1 VPTKTGTFSGGALAG
16 GNLEIRVIVG
26 DIAQIEADAVVVNLF
41 EGVEQPAGAAAAVDK
56 ILDGAIGS
64 LISRG
69 EIKGKFEEVG
79 IVHTFGK
86 LPARIVAVVG
96 LGKREDFNVDKIR
109 RVAGQF
115 CRALRK
121 LNCHKIATILHGSGV
136 GSIELETSAQAITEG
151 AILGL
156 YGFTK
161 YKKPE
166 YEEVDEVLIMAR
178 EKEEIPI
185 LETLVHKGKS
195 IAEATNLA
203 RDMGNE
209 PANYMTPSQM
219 AETARELANK
229 YDLEFRVFDREDME
243 AMGMGALLG
252 VAKGSSQPPKLITL
266 TYKGDERSQEA
277 LGFLG
282 KGITFDSGGISI
294 KPSEGMSEMKDDMA
308 GAAAVI
314 AALAAIAQLKPKTN
328 VSAIVPA
335 TENLPSGTALKPG
348 DILRAMNGKTIEV
361 ISTDAEGR
369 LILADALSYAV
380 KQGLS
385 PLIDLATLTGACRV
399 ALGMSY
405 SGLFG
410 NDRDWIDKVLKAA
423 EGTGESMWHMPMPE
437 EYKEQIKSEIADV
450 KNTGNRYGGAIT
462 AALFLAEFVDKTP
475 WVHIDIAGPRL
486 SHKESGYIVKGATG
500 VGVRTLVE
508 LALNEAKNREGV

>member
-1 VPTKTGTFSGGALAG
+1 M
-16 GNLEIRVIVG
+16 EIKVIAG
-26 DIAQIEADAVVVNLF
+26 DITQTEADAIVVNLF
-41 EGVEQPAGAAAAVDK
+41 EGVGQPDGATAAVDK
-56 ILDGAIGS
+56 ALDGAIGS

-69 EIKGKFEEVG
+69 QIKGKFGEVS
-79 IVHTFGK
+79 IVHTLGK
-86 LPARIVAVVG
+86 LPARMVAIAG
-96 LGKREDFNVDKIR
+96 LGKREDFNVDRIR
-109 RVAGQF
+109 GVAGEF

-121 LNCHKIATILHGSGV
+121 MNCCKIATILHGAGI
-136 GSIELETSAQAITEG
+136 GGMELKASAEAISEG

-166 YEEVDEVLIMAR
+166 YEDIAEMQIVIR
-178 EKEEIPI
+178 EEEKVPI
-185 LETLVHKGKS
+185 LELAIGKGKLV
-195 IAEATNLA
+195 AEATNLA

-219 AETARELANK
+219 AEAAKEIAGEYSLELK
-229 YDLEFRVFDREDME
+229 VFNREDME
-243 AMGMGALLG
+243 EMGMGALLG
-252 VAKGSSQPPKLITL
+252 VAKGSDQPAKLIIL
-266 TYKGDERSQEA
+266 SYKGDEHSRKA

-294 KPSEGMSEMKDDMA
+294 KPSEGMWEMKDDMA

-314 AALAAIAQLKPKTN
+314 TALGAIAKLKPKIN
-328 VSAIVPA
+328 VTAIIPA

-348 DILRAMNGKTIEV
+348 DVLKAMNGKTIEV

-369 LILADALSYAV
+369 LILADALSYAQ
-380 KQGLS
+380 KLGLS

-399 ALGMSY
+399 ALGMLY

-410 NDRDWIDKVLKAA
+410 NDRDWIDRVLGAA
-423 EGTGESMWHMPMPE
+423 ERTGEKMWLMPMPE

-462 AALFLAEFVDKTP
+462 AALFLAEFVDNTP

-486 SHKESGYIVKGATG
+486 STKESGYIVKGATG
-500 VGVRTLVE
+500 FGVRTLIE
-508 LALNEAKNREGV
+508 LALSEART

>member
-1 VPTKTGTFSGGALAG
+1 M
-16 GNLEIRVIVG
+16 EIKVVAG
-26 DIAQIEADAVVVNLF
+26 DIAQTEADAIVVNLF
-41 EGVEQPAGAAAAVDK
+41 EGVGQPGGATGAVDK
-56 ILDGAIGS
+56 LLDGAITS

-69 EIKGKFEEVG
+69 EIKGKFEEVS
-79 IVHTFGK
+79 IVHTFGR
-86 LPARIVAVVG
+86 LPARIVAIAG
-96 LGKREDFNVDKIR
+96 LGKREDFDIDKVR
-109 RVAGQF
+109 RVTGQF

-121 LNCHKIATILHGSGV
+121 LNCHKIATVLHGAGA
-136 GSIELETSAQAITEG
+136 GNIDIEASAQAIAEG
-151 AILGL
+151 AVLGL
-156 YGFTK
+156 YGFNR

-166 YEEVDEVLIMAR
+166 CEDVDEIFLVAR
-178 EKEEIPI
+178 EREKVSI
-185 LETLVHKGKS
+185 LEPAVVKGKS

-203 RDMGNE
+203 RDMANE
-209 PANYMTPSQM
+209 PANYMTPSRM
-219 AETARELANK
+219 AETARELADR
-229 YDLEFRVFDREDME
+229 YDLGYRVFDQKEME
-243 AMGMGALLG
+243 GMGMGALLG

-277 LGFLG
+277 IGFLG

-294 KPSEGMSEMKDDMA
+294 KPSDGMGDMKADMA
-308 GAAAVI
+308 GAASVI
-314 AALAAIAQLKPKTN
+314 AALAAIAQSKPKIN
-328 VSAIVPA
+328 VTGIVPA

-348 DILRAMNGKTIEV
+348 DILKAMNGKTIEV

-399 ALGMSY
+399 ALGLSY

-410 NDRDWIDKVLKAA
+410 NDQKWIGEVLKAA
-423 EGTGESMWHMPMPE
+423 ERTGERMWHMPMPE

-486 SHKESGYIVKGATG
+486 SQKESGYVVKGATG

-508 LALNEAKNREGV
+508 LALNKANNREGI